1 MLVLFL
7 VRHALSVT
15 FVLNTFCPCDAT
27 DSVDPG
33 CSCDPA
39 ATAGLPESYP
49 LRGTDFLPTCPA
61 TAFQTNGTLNEWLP
75 GEIFCLKS
83 DRRGT
88 TPKVT
93 YSNTFDVT
101 YVPESMPTPTPAP
114 ATGATLLADQGYT
127 WGEDVLT
134 SSGTPLTFPGVA
146 GTGSSCQSNGIVV
159 RFLQDI
165 NGEVCQ
171 LQQDTTGFTIDAL
184 NTTFMQVLP
193 GPTSTTPITV
203 TVTEVAG
210 PTPTPGPSPSPT
222 VSPTPSAT
230 LSLTVSLTPSPTVSP
245 TVSVTMSATSS
256 PPDSPWTPSPTVSPT
271 ESLTLSPTPSATYS
285 TTLSPTISP
294 TISPPASQTAA
305 APAQLLEWWDDSP
318 SLLAGAVVKSISALF
333 LYDIATSTLTSANI
347 TVETYAATD
356 QPTTITVQVQFL
368 ANTNADQPKSGDV
381 GYAFGQPVIA
391 GFDPGNGAGYQVN
404 ADQAGSFPMPF
415 GTQCASATYTP
426 LLFGIET
433 ISGCEGT
440 EAVGS
445 PAIDLSNYNR
455 VAIYGRANV
464 SRQMDWV
471 NVTDQCAATGTIGI
485 QRYYFFWEKF
495 GDTMNPQNRIVSVV
509 RQCETQIDTRHLI
522 IATFVQRPQTTFRY
536 KPPNPR
542 VPGIPPDTFYPF
554 SAASATMT
562 TATSAAAPFSSPS
575 RIAIALSAVCAC
587 VLFLA

>member
-15 FVLNTFCPCDAT
+15 FVLKTFCPCDTT

-33 CSCDPA
+33 CSCDPT
-39 ATAGLPESYP
+39 ATAGQPESYP
-49 LRGTDFLPTCPA
+49 LRGADFLPACPA
-61 TAFQTNGTLNEWLP
+61 AAFQTNGTLNEWLP
-75 GEIFCLKS
+75 GEIFCLKT

-88 TPKVT
+88 APKVT

-101 YVPESMPTPTPAP
+101 YVPESMPIPTVAP
-114 ATGATLLADQGYT
+114 ATGAALLAEQGYA
-127 WGEDVLT
+127 WGDDVMT
-134 SSGTPLTFPGVA
+134 SSGTPLTFPGVIR
-146 GTGSSCQSNGIVV
+146 TGSTCQANGIVV

-165 NGEVCQ
+165 DGEVCQ
-171 LQQDTTGFTIDAL
+171 LQDTTGFTVDAL
-184 NTTFMQVLP
+184 NTSLLQVLP

-203 TVTEVAG
+203 TVTEVAA

-230 LSLTVSLTPSPTVSP
+230 LSVTMSLTPSPTVSP
-245 TVSVTMSATSS
+245 TASITASATSS
-256 PPDSPWTPSPTVSPT
+256 PPDSWTASPTVSPT
-271 ESLTLSPTPSATYS
+271 ESLTVTPTPSP
-285 TTLSPTISP
+285 TLSVTVSPTISP
-294 TISPPASQTAA
+294 TISPPASQST
-305 APAQLLEWWDDSP
+305 APAQLLEWDYSP

-333 LYDIATSTLTSANI
+333 LYDITTSTLTSADV

-356 QPTTITVQVQFL
+356 QPTTITVQVMFR
-368 ANTNADQPKSGDV
+368 ATTDASQPKSGDV

-391 GFDPGNGAGYQVN
+391 GFDPENGTGIQVN

-415 GTQCASATYTP
+415 GTNCAQSVSYTP

-433 ISGCEGT
+433 ISGCSGT
-440 EAVGS
+440 LNPGS
-445 PAIDLSNYNR
+445 AIDLQKYNR
-455 VAIYGRANV
+455 FAIYGRANV
-464 SRQMDWV
+464 SRQLDWV
-471 NVTDQCAATGTIGI
+471 NVTDLCTATNTIGI

-495 GDTMNPQNRIVSVV
+495 GDVMNPQNRIISVV
-509 RQCETQIDTRHLI
+509 RECEPQLDSQHLV